1 METEKESEYLK
12 GLMGAV
18 EDKLSITKKEIE
30 TVNFIFWLTCL
41 CEKQI
46 ATTAMWV
53 ELSNWAKLGG
63 MPKSDEFFEY
73 VFEEISFMGKIKIM
87 EKMTELYGSD
97 VPQWKPFINF
107 LKKLNDSRNKIAHF
121 KFKELMWGNK
131 KIYNGFPLWHIA
143 SIQFS
148 HFLHN
153 FYFPHKTNFLKHI
166 FKKFITLW
174 HTS

>member
-1 METEKESEYLK
+1 
-12 GLMGAV
+12 
-18 EDKLSITKKEIE
+18 
-30 TVNFIFWLTCL
+30 
-41 CEKQI
+41 
-46 ATTAMWV
+46 MWV

-131 KIYNGFPLWHIA
+131 KIEEEQTKVEI
-143 SIQFS
+143 IDE
-148 HFLHN
+148 
-153 FYFPHKTNFLKHI
+153 FLKLGENLGEGV
-166 FKKFITLW
+166 KKSTETAW
-174 HTS
+174 HLSQK